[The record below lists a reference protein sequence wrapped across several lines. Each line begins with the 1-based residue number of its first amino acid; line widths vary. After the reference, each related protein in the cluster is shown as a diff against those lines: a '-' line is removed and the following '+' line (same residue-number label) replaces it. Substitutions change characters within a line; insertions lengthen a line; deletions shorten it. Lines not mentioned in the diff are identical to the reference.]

1 MSIGQAVLVINR
13 QMVRLNLLSRWP
25 RPSSGRQG
33 KAKVT
38 PTSQYLQHETPLQN
52 VNTEDINKQ
61 IKTRQQKQ
69 AHYYNREARDLPPLQ
84 EGDEHC
90 TLRPF
95 TLNGKTW
102 DKATVA
108 QRLHERSYLV
118 AKEDASYK

>member
-1 MSIGQAVLVINR
+1 
-13 QMVRLNLLSRWP
+13 MVRLNLLSRWP

-90 TLRPF
+90 THE
-95 TLNGKTW
+95 TIHIEWEDMGQGNGGTKT
-102 DKATVA
+102 A
-108 QRLHERSYLV
+108 
-118 AKEDASYK
+118 